1 MSYFSGQGK
10 VSIAPLNA
18 QGQPGVFR
26 WVGNVPDFKPSF
38 DTNKIEHKE
47 SSTGQRLLDKVITTE
62 NKAKISAEL
71 EDWSPENLALAV
83 RGAVNKVAS
92 GTVAA
97 LNAIV
102 SPAALAVGD
111 VWALP
116 NQKLTNVVIKDSN
129 ATPATVAAS
138 KYKLD
143 ADFGTLTMLD
153 VTGFTL
159 PFTATYSFD
168 AVDNIA
174 FFTQSIQEVAV
185 RFEGVNTADNNK
197 KVLVEIYRV
206 ALDPTKD
213 LGLITN
219 DLGKFQLEGSAL
231 IDTTKP
237 DNDLVFG
244 KFGRMVYL

>member
-10 VSIAPLNA
+10 VSIAPLIA
-18 QGQPGVFR
+18 GVPGVFR

-83 RGAVNKVAS
+83 RGAVNKVTA
-92 GTVAA
+92 GVVNAA
-97 LNAIV
+97 NAIT
-102 SPAALAVGD
+102 SPAGLVAGD

-116 NQKLTNVVIKDSN
+116 NQKLTNVVIKDSA
-129 ATPATVAAS
+129 ATPATVAPA
-138 KYKLD
+138 KYKVD
-143 ADFGTLTMLD
+143 TDFGTVTVLD
-153 VTGFTL
+153 VTGLTL
-159 PFTATYSFD
+159 PLTATYSFD

-185 RFEGVNTADNNK
+185 RFEGVNTADNNR

-231 IDTTKP
+231 IDSTKP